1 MIGEYI
7 HEGNGKRSV
16 FFSTHNISDMENITD
31 YAIIMENGQ
40 IVEQGFVEDLKEKYI
55 LIKGSHITDTEAAGK
70 VLYSMT
76 KTRMASR
83 AYAWRKT

>member
-1 MIGEYI
+1 
-7 HEGNGKRSV
+7 
-16 FFSTHNISDMENITD
+16 
-31 YAIIMENGQ
+31 MENGQ

-55 LIKGSHITDTEAAGK
+55 LIKGDAADTEAAGK

>member
-1 MIGEYI
+1 
-7 HEGNGKRSV
+7 
-16 FFSTHNISDMENITD
+16 MENITD

-55 LIKGSHITDTEAAGK
+55 LIKGDAADTEAAGK

-76 KTRMASR
+76 KTRTALR
-83 AYAWRKT
+83 AYAWRKHR